1 MKLLKIATNPWNWT
15 ERLNRSVKDTSPIE
29 KDSSNSNNS
38 AKSYQRYN
46 RISLSRDHF
55 SPETVSVLGWALL
68 TKVDDINLGYGWLF
82 VVLCQGLGDGFGW
95 SLASKMK
102 KGQPNNQIAIYQNYS
117 SKAEKLTTPNFVE
130 IEIFL
135 YKSRSLNMNLKELHQ
150 YHPQKKFLFS
160 NPSSILTKLKI

>member
-1 MKLLKIATNPWNWT
+1 M
-15 ERLNRSVKDTSPIE
+15 
-29 KDSSNSNNS
+29 
-38 AKSYQRYN
+38 
-46 RISLSRDHF
+46 
-55 SPETVSVLGWALL
+55 

-102 KGQPNNQIAIYQNYS
+102 KGRPNNQIAIYQNYS
-117 SKAEKLTTPNFVE
+117 SKAKKLTTPNFVQ

-150 YHPQKKFLFS
+150 YHPQKKILFS
-160 NPSSILTKLKI
+160 NPSSILTKLKM